1 MNKNLI
7 KIITIITI
15 LFLIMLLFNT
25 TVEASSVVSDIK
37 SNISTGTSVSNSVKS
52 TGKTVL
58 GVLNIVAT
66 GTAIVMLLYIAIKY
80 MISAP
85 DAKAEYKK
93 TATMYAIGAV
103 IIFIA
108 PKLARM
114 VINMSQNITG
124 NLAK

>member
-1 MNKNLI
+1 MNKNLM
-7 KIITIITI
+7 TIITI

-37 SNISTGTSVSNSVKS
+37 SNMSTSTNVSNSLKS
-52 TGKTVL
+52 TGQTVL

>member
-1 MNKNLI
+1 
-7 KIITIITI
+7 
-15 LFLIMLLFNT
+15 
-25 TVEASSVVSDIK
+25 
-37 SNISTGTSVSNSVKS
+37 
-52 TGKTVL
+52 
-58 GVLNIVAT
+58 
-66 GTAIVMLLYIAIKY
+66 MLLYIAIKY

>member
-1 MNKNLI
+1 MNKNVI
-7 KIITIITI
+7 KIITI
-15 LFLIMLLFNT
+15 LFLIMIFFNT

-37 SNISTGTSVSNSVKS
+37 SNMNTSTIVSNSVKS

>member
-7 KIITIITI
+7 KIITI

-37 SNISTGTSVSNSVKS
+37 SNMSTSTSVSNSVKS
-52 TGKTVL
+52 TGQTVL

>member
-7 KIITIITI
+7 KIITM

-25 TVEASSVVSDIK
+25 TAEASIVVSDIK
-37 SNISTGTSVSNSVKS
+37 NNMSTGTSVSNSVKS

-66 GTAIVMLLYIAIKY
+66 GTAIVMLLHIAIKY

>member
-7 KIITIITI
+7 KIITM

-25 TVEASSVVSDIK
+25 TAEASSVVSDIK
-37 SNISTGTSVSNSVKS
+37 SNMSTGTSVSNSVKS

>member
-1 MNKNLI
+1 MNKNLM
-7 KIITIITI
+7 TIITI

-37 SNISTGTSVSNSVKS
+37 SNMSTSTNVSNSVKS
-52 TGKTVL
+52 TGQTVL

>member
-1 MNKNLI
+1 MNKNVI
-7 KIITIITI
+7 KIITM

-25 TVEASSVVSDIK
+25 TAEASSVVSDIK
-37 SNISTGTSVSNSVKS
+37 SNMSTGTSVSNSVKS

-66 GTAIVMLLYIAIKY
+66 GIAIVMLLYIAIKY

>member
-1 MNKNLI
+1 M
-7 KIITIITI
+7 

-25 TVEASSVVSDIK
+25 TAEASSVVSDIK
-37 SNISTGTSVSNSVKS
+37 SNMSTGTSVSNSVKS